1 MIKISVTLPD
11 GNVQTVSAKP
21 GDSVMA
27 ALREQGV
34 PIRAECGGAMA
45 CATCHVRV
53 DEAWIQRTGV
63 AGDEEADLLDD
74 SDYSDQASRLSC
86 QINCTS
92 ALDGLKVALQLDA
105 LED

>member
-1 MIKISVTLPD
+1 
-11 GNVQTVSAKP
+11 
-21 GDSVMA
+21 MA
-27 ALREQGV
+27 AFRDNGV

-53 DEAWIQRTGV
+53 DQAWIQQTGI
-63 AGDEEADLLDD
+63 AGNEEADLLDD
-74 SDYSDQASRLSC
+74 SDYSDQMSRLSC
-86 QINCTS
+86 QINCTN

>member
-1 MIKISVTLPD
+1 LIKITVILPD
-11 GNVQTVSAKP
+11 GTEQTVSAKP
-21 GDSVMA
+21 GDSVMEA
-27 ALREQGV
+27 FRNNDV

-53 DEAWIQRTGV
+53 DEAWIQHTGV

-74 SDYSDQASRLSC
+74 SDYSDETSRLCC